1 MKPKTY
7 NLMERCIEDGVAY
20 GYRRAF
26 KHTDNPP
33 EEVILD
39 SIVSG
44 VMLELSAWFDFEMVT
59 Q

>member
-1 MKPKTY
+1 
-7 NLMERCIEDGVAY
+7 MERCVEDGVAY

-44 VMLELSAWFDFEMVT
+44 VMLELSAWFDFEVVT
-59 Q
+59 E